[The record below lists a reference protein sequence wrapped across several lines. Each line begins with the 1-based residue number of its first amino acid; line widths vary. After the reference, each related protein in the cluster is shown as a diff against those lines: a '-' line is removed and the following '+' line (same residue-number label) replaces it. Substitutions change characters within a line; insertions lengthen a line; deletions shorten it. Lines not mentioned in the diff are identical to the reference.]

1 MASNSD
7 NMEFCPNDYDKF
19 SSLITNLNLI
29 QMERIENDKIFVY
42 TEENHK
48 K

>member
-19 SSLITNLNLI
+19 SKMMTNLNIVILFSILFYLYLI
-29 QMERIENDKIFVY
+29 GANGKD
-42 TEENHK
+42 
-48 K
+48 